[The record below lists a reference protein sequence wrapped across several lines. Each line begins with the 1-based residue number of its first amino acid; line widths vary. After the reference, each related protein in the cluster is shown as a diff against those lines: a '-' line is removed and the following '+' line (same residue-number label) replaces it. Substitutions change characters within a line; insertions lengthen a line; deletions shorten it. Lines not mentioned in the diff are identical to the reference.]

1 MLLPNGGTYFFR
13 ADNTELISLFKSL
26 GVSSLRIGGNSA
38 DAPTVDIPTEPD
50 LDQLCAFAQAAGVHL
65 IYNLRLR
72 DQTDPA
78 GAIRLVKY
86 LMDHHKPLINS
97 FTIGNEPN
105 VYFTEYSAYRDQW
118 KKFADAIL
126 AAVPDAQFNGP
137 SATSAK
143 MDWAPQFAEDFASWG
158 HLQLVTQH
166 VYPGGNGQ
174 RVPDPAAARL
184 RILSPAMNKSYETFY
199 QKFVPAVLRNH
210 EHFRLEETNSLSRGG
225 ADGVSNSFASAL
237 WALDYMHWWASHDA
251 DGINFHTSD
260 RRVRNETE
268 VPGGYA
274 ISYST
279 PSGLKTHPIAYA
291 LKAFTFASE
300 GQTIPISMQWSEEPQ
315 NFTAYGVLT
324 RDKSLV
330 LTLINK
336 DSGSDRPDVKVTI
349 RTGTRYSNGEMLLL
363 QSPNN
368 DVSLLSGTMLG
379 GAALAG
385 DGSWNGTW
393 KKLSAPDA
401 GEFALQLPAATA
413 AVIRL
418 KAN

>member
-1 MLLPNGGTYFFR
+1 
-13 ADNTELISLFKSL
+13 
-26 GVSSLRIGGNSA
+26 
-38 DAPTVDIPTEPD
+38 
-50 LDQLCAFAQAAGVHL
+50 
-65 IYNLRLR
+65 
-72 DQTDPA
+72 
-78 GAIRLVKY
+78 
-86 LMDHHKPLINS
+86 
-97 FTIGNEPN
+97 
-105 VYFTEYSAYRDQW
+105 
-118 KKFADAIL
+118 
-126 AAVPDAQFNGP
+126 
-137 SATSAK
+137 
-143 MDWAPQFAEDFASWG
+143 
-158 HLQLVTQH
+158 
-166 VYPGGNGQ
+166 
-174 RVPDPAAARL
+174 
-184 RILSPAMNKSYETFY
+184 MNKSYETFY

-237 WALDYMHWWASHDA
+237 WALDCMHWWASHDA
-251 DGINFHTSD
+251 DGINFHTGD

-300 GQTIPISMQWSEEPQ
+300 GQTIPISMQWSAEPQ

-324 RDKSLV
+324 SDKSLV

-336 DSGSDRPDVKVTI
+336 ESGSDSPDVKVTI
-349 RTGTRYSNGEMLLL
+349 RTGTRYSNGEVLLL

-385 DGSWNGTW
+385 DGSWNGMW
-393 KKLSAPDA
+393 NKLSAPDA
-401 GEFALQLPAATA
+401 GEFALQLPAAAA